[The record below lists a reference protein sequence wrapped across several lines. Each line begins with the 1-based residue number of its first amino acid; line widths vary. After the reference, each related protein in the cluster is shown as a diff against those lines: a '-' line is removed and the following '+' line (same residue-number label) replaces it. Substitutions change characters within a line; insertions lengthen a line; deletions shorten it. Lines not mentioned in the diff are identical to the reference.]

1 MLFRSALVKTG
12 GMPISQAIMPLPYKD
27 PSQALMNLV
36 ENMAQTGMRIGG
48 TSEQQV
54 GEGRADAPVGTTL
67 AMIEQAQKILNSV
80 HKRLHAAQAE
90 EFKLLV
96 RCFKEHPESFWQRN
110 KKPAYKWDEAT
121 FIRALDDCDLVP
133 QADPNTASHTQR
145 LMKIMALKQLQA
157 AQPTLYDPVAID
169 TAALKAIGWSNPE
182 QFLAPQNAQQQPP
195 PEIVKG
201 LADIKAR
208 QQDADARMMTAQA
221 KIAETQ
227 AKIQQGAFAP
237 KGGVAPQDPMLA
249 RADLMDAQAKLMSA
263 HAKTQEIPLRAAEM
277 ETEARNQMAERES
290 REKIERMI
298 LEKERL
304 SDIMD
309 IEKERFASQI
319 RASEANRRGS

>member
-1 MLFRSALVKTG
+1 
-12 GMPISQAIMPLPYKD
+12 
-27 PSQALMNLV
+27 
-36 ENMAQTGMRIGG
+36 
-48 TSEQQV
+48 
-54 GEGRADAPVGTTL
+54 
-67 AMIEQAQKILNSV
+67 MIEQAQKILNSV

-169 TAALKAIGWSNPE
+169 TAALRAIGWSNPE

-227 AKIQQGAFAP
+227 AKIQQGAFAT

-249 RADLMDAQAKLMSA
+249 RAEMMDAQAKLMSA

-309 IEKERFASQI
+309 IEKERFAAQV
-319 RASEANRRGS
+319 RAAEANRRGS